1 MRKRIFSA
9 ICIVMLLSVFTTT
22 AFASESID
30 MSRTGSIYAQMKHQ
44 GTTVGG
50 GSLTLYYVAEINGIH
65 YSYVEEFSHSHVSL
79 GNIRNADTAKALA
92 DYARGKN
99 LSGTKVQIDKDGKV
113 SFPNLNLGLYLLI
126 QEEAAPGYDTI
137 KPFLVT
143 VPARSSGKYQY
154 DVNAMPK
161 LSLEPKPT
169 TPTTPT
175 TPTQPTPPAIPQT
188 GLNQWPVPVLASGG
202 LLLLA
207 LGLMLYTSGKKHSH
221 EN

>member
-30 MSRTGSIYAQMKHQ
+30 MSRTGSISAQMKHQ

-92 DYARGKN
+92 DYAREKN
-99 LSGTKVQIDKDGKV
+99 LSGTKIQIDKDGKV

-143 VPARSSGKYQY
+143 VPARISVSISMMSTLCPSSPWNRSPQHLQL
-154 DVNAMPK
+154 PQRPH
-161 LSLEPKPT
+161 SLRPLRFLRPD
-169 TPTTPT
+169 
-175 TPTQPTPPAIPQT
+175 
-188 GLNQWPVPVLASGG
+188 
-202 LLLLA
+202 
-207 LGLMLYTSGKKHSH
+207 
-221 EN
+221 